1 MASSHEPTACYA
13 QLKPLTN
20 GAQKKNAP
28 DFFLGVEGIL
38 FSGVFAVSCGH
49 GISLKL
55 PVHNETMYFV
65 QILWQTVR
73 ENPAKKK
80 NRTSRYSL
88 EIGASI
94 VGKFMA
100 FTGE

>member
-1 MASSHEPTACYA
+1 MVPKGLETHQIPSRGGRNPIFQEC
-13 QLKPLTN
+13 
-20 GAQKKNAP
+20 
-28 DFFLGVEGIL
+28 VL
-38 FSGVFAVSCGH
+38 FCCRH

-55 PVHNETMYFV
+55 PVHNETTYFV

-94 VGKFMA
+94 VGKFLA